1 MYREKEDFPS
11 DDEKRVTTHTSES
24 DVEVGCQPQS
34 QQKKSIPQEDRH
46 STTVDNNQGNN
57 QNNQTTNEL
66 TN

>member
-11 DDEKRVTTHTSES
+11 DDEKRVTTHIRK
-24 DVEVGCQPQS
+24 EVGCQPQS
-34 QQKKSIPQEDRH
+34 KQKKSIPQEDRH